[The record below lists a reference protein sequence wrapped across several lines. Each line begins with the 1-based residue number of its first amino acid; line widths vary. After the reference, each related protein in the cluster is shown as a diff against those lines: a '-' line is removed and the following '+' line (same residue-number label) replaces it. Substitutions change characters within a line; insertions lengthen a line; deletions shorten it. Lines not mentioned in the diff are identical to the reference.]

1 MKEKILKIHYFSLA
15 ILISI
20 FIAVHLLFLVRLNNF
35 YTNSLEELI
44 KLKDSYY
51 EIQNFE
57 NSYISKQSIE
67 KLIYINDKYNVF
79 EEEISL
85 FSKELKDRDLL
96 FFLMEIKEISFKHR
110 ESFSRTVNYLKD
122 MKNAENEDFYSIELY
137 NLQKS
142 IELFKSQSITFD
154 KKIEKF
160 TDNLNEFIKREKV
173 KREKISFTLFLV
185 FFSLLI
191 LSLKYNLIWGEN
203 NGYINSSKKSEN

>member
-142 IELFKSQSITFD
+142 IELFKSQSIAFD

-160 TDNLNEFIKREKV
+160 TENLNEFIKREKV

>member
-15 ILISI
+15 ILINI

-67 KLIYINDKYNVF
+67 KLIYINVKYNVF

>member
-15 ILISI
+15 ILINI

-67 KLIYINDKYNVF
+67 KLIYINVKYNVF

-160 TDNLNEFIKREKV
+160 TENLNEFIKREKV

>member
-67 KLIYINDKYNVF
+67 KLIYINVKYNVF

>member
-44 KLKDSYY
+44 KLQDSYY

-57 NSYISKQSIE
+57 NSYISKESIE

-142 IELFKSQSITFD
+142 IELFKSQSIT
-154 KKIEKF
+154 
-160 TDNLNEFIKREKV
+160 V
-173 KREKISFTLFLV
+173 
-185 FFSLLI
+185 I
-191 LSLKYNLIWGEN
+191 LSYCSQTAEEKDNWN
-203 NGYINSSKKSEN
+203 N